1 MSDTSHLIDAIR
13 DMLLDCGLFDTLDR
27 SDVQTAA
34 GYFNLNRINEGTA
47 IFSEGDAGTFM
58 CILVQGSVSIR
69 KSNASGDEVEV
80 TRLRRGRAF
89 GEMAVLDGERRSA
102 SCVATCDCVLLS
114 LGKDAL
120 DKMLQESPR
129 TAAQVIRAIAV
140 GMSRRLRMA
149 DGRLVNQP

>member
-34 GYFNLNRINEGTA
+34 GYFNLNRINEGTE

-89 GEMAVLDGERRSA
+89 GEMGGGARRGLRGHGVPLA
-102 SCVATCDCVLLS
+102 RA
-114 LGKDAL
+114 G
-120 DKMLQESPR
+120 PR
-129 TAAQVIRAIAV
+129 RGLV
-140 GMSRRLRMA
+140 GGHAGLWEEA
-149 DGRLVNQP
+149 P